1 MLFTRKLYQIILC
14 ANAKQLIAG
23 IWHADQ
29 LQHSERFLNTTEGH
43 AAFKQFLEQHAD
55 TKVLLISNA
64 VEEDYRVESLPHT
77 TGSAKKELIN
87 RKLDQFYRG
96 INYRTAHFIMRE
108 KDKRKDDRYLFVA
121 LNNDDFLQDWVRII
135 QEAESQL
142 VGVYVLPM
150 LSRFFVKQFDITAP
164 HILLCEMLSSGLRQT
179 YLHNGRL
186 RMSRLIPNVPTDS
199 KQLSYFY
206 SVETQKTRLYLMSKR
221 LIARDTV
228 LNVQLASLQDNHFH
242 SVQESFQHEADFE
255 CEVMPLASLI
265 QSQQLAP
272 SAVNKIPELLH
283 MQLLAGGIS
292 VDNLAPENL
301 TKVFRLR
308 RVSTLIKT
316 ITLILAISA
325 VLFSLWFLYQSLHLK
340 NEVKNVQ
347 QATKLEQLKYKTV
360 SAEFPKTTLNALD
373 LKKAVELNDALVR
386 LPKSPRTLMLVLSD
400 ALLQIPVIQLNSLHW
415 QQSSFAQLITEHS
428 FDGAA
433 PPELANAQQPLTS
446 GFISAD
452 IQPFDGDYREAN
464 RLVNQLSNSLQQDS
478 RIAVIKILQ
487 LPTNQHSYA
496 DLSGNTKDTQPNALI
511 TSAATFKLLI
521 VLSPELTTQ
530 SGAQP

>member
-1 MLFTRKLYQIILC
+1 MFTRKLHQIILC
-14 ANAKQLIAG
+14 ANAKQLVVG
-23 IWHADQ
+23 VWHADQ

-43 AAFKQFLEQHAD
+43 AAFKQFLESHAD

-77 TGSAKKELIN
+77 TGTAKKELIS

-108 KDKRKDDRYLFVA
+108 KDKRKDDRYLFLA
-121 LNNDDFLQDWVRII
+121 LNNDDFLQDWMRII
-135 QEAESQL
+135 EETESQL

-150 LSRFFVKQFDITAP
+150 LSRFLVKEFNITAP

-228 LNVQLASLQDNHFH
+228 LNVQLASIQNNRFQ
-242 SVQESFQHEADFE
+242 SVQDSFQHEADFE
-255 CEVMPLASLI
+255 CEVMPLGSLI
-265 QSQQLAP
+265 QSQQLSP
-272 SAVNKIPELLH
+272 TAVNKIPELLH
-283 MQLLAGGIS
+283 MQLLASGIQ
-292 VDNLAPENL
+292 VDNLAPEAL
-301 TKVFRLR
+301 TKAFRLR

-325 VLFSLWFLYQSLHLK
+325 VLFSLWFLYQSLQLQ
-340 NEVKNVQ
+340 NEIKNVQ

-360 SAEFPKTTLNALD
+360 AADFPTTKLTAID
-373 LKKAVELNDALVR
+373 LKKAVEINESLVT

-400 ALLQIPVIQLNSLHW
+400 ALLQIPAVQLNSLYW
-415 QQSSFAQLITEHS
+415 QQSNLTELKSKYALERSNQTIVSNGQQL
-428 FDGAA
+428 
-433 PPELANAQQPLTS
+433 LTN
-446 GFISAD
+446 GVLTAD
-452 IQPFDGDYREAN
+452 IQPFDGNYREAN
-464 RLVNQLSNSLQQDS
+464 HLVNQLANSLQQDD
-478 RIAVIKILQ
+478 RVVEVKVLQ
-487 LPTNQHSYA
+487 LPTNQQSYA
-496 DLSGNTKDTQPNALI
+496 DLSGSTKDSQSNDL
-511 TSAATFKLLI
+511 TSAAASFKLLI
-521 VLSPELTTQ
+521 VLSPAPTVDA
-530 SGAQP
+530 GAQP